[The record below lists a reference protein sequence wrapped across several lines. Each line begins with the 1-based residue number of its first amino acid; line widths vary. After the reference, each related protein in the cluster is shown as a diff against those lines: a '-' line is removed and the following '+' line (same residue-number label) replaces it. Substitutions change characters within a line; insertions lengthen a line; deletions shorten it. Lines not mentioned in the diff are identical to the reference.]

1 MITALYLWKIPTRS
15 IPFAFLRM
23 ALDRRAIGKIEGVK
37 FSKSLGCGK
46 GEKFTISDADIR
58 RWGLLICLDEANLE
72 SLDTASFVENW
83 RQRSTREFRLLLDPI
98 SSHGKWSGAQP
109 FDFRNDFEAASEE
122 IVAITRARISL
133 GKILEFWRS
142 IPHVAISLHE
152 SPGVVAAIG
161 IGESPVGLQG
171 TFSIWRSA
179 KDLQNFAF
187 KGQAHIRA
195 IESTAERQWYSEEL
209 FARFRIREKRG
220 SL

>member
-1 MITALYLWKIPTRS
+1 MITALYLWKIPSRS
-15 IPFAFLRM
+15 IPFAFMRM
-23 ALDRRAIGKIEGVK
+23 ALDRRAIHKIQGVT

-46 GEKFTISDADIR
+46 GEKFTVSDADIR

-72 SLDTASFVENW
+72 SLDSANFVKNW
-83 RQRSTREFRLLLDPI
+83 RQRSSKELRLLLDPI

-109 FDFRNDFEAASEE
+109 FDFRNNLAAASEE
-122 IVAITRARISL
+122 IVAITRARISI
-133 GKILEFWRS
+133 GRIIEFWRS
-142 IPHVAISLHE
+142 IPPVAISLHE
-152 SPGVVAAIG
+152 SPGVIAAIG
-161 IGESPVGLQG
+161 IGESPIGLQG

-187 KGQAHIRA
+187 KGQAHIQA
-195 IESTAERQWYSEEL
+195 IESTTQRQWYSEEL